1 MIDDADQLTG
11 DAGARV
17 VQALSL
23 LTQRRSRVRVA
34 VAAESEVAALTTP
47 LTGAEVRRIQLQ
59 ALSWPEVWQWI
70 RRNLPVLTRYPEAE
84 LAGFYAD
91 LSHLEQWEQLSLA
104 IEDRGNAVAGRPA
117 RHRGRRGRE
126 AAGHHAGTGST
137 ADLRRAR
144 RGSPRRSPAEST
156 ATPAAAD
163 GSRRALK
170 VAVAGQHT
178 EGREAEFSRAV
189 TRFAAQH
196 WVSGRWW
203 PPRAAT
209 RPRRSVS
216 S

>member
-1 MIDDADQLTG
+1 MLQQEDGLAELCDLVNDLLRRSGRRVAARGDRDAQEWWEQRLVEELTDVPLALVIDDADQLTG

-34 VAAESEVAALTTP
+34 VAAESEVAALITP

-104 IEDRGNAVAGRPA
+104 IEDRGNAVRGRPA

-126 AAGHHAGTGST
+126 PAGHHAGIGST
-137 ADLRRAR
+137 AGLRRAR
-144 RGSPRRSPAEST
+144 RGSPRP
-156 ATPAAAD
+156 
-163 GSRRALK
+163 
-170 VAVAGQHT
+170 
-178 EGREAEFSRAV
+178 
-189 TRFAAQH
+189 
-196 WVSGRWW
+196 
-203 PPRAAT
+203 
-209 RPRRSVS
+209 
-216 S
+216 